1 MPQARHCRHCAGNC
15 PGDCLIGDTGRCMH
29 GWNEKHPRQFR
40 LQVLL
45 TREWWNRVFWGVHGR
60 P

>member
-15 PGDCLIGDTGRCMH
+15 PGDCLIGDTGRCTH

-40 LQVLL
+40 LQLLL
-45 TREWWNRVFWGVHGR
+45 TRKWWHGVFWGVH
-60 P
+60 